1 MNSRKKFRRNTK
13 KNKTRNMKHGGG
25 EPEDQLFIHIENN
38 NITGIL
44 NLISDS
50 ENIVIDTINNEGNT
64 PLHIACKYGYIEVV
78 NILIENGGD
87 INMANG
93 YDSDTPLHLAISNNH
108 LEVAMDL
115 IKYNANIN
123 ATNSDQST
131 PLHLACLNGNIKIA
145 MALIE
150 KGAVIDA
157 IDNRQNTPLHIA
169 CNYDYFEVAM
179 ALIEKGAAIDAI
191 DNKQNT
197 PLHIACNYDYFEV
210 AMALIEKGAAI
221 DARNSD
227 QDTPLHR
234 ACNRGHIEVAMYL
247 IEDGADMNARNKNGD
262 TPLHEACVFGRWEL
276 VNDLIEA
283 GANKNIKN
291 NDGNTPSDFIN
302 VSINNSAT
310 YGYALP
316 IDSFQVTTKSWKVYS
331 HDNKQ
336 DLENLNGRYKV
347 EFPGGDIYKGDWA
360 NNMMHGKGN
369 KTSKSGDIYRGC
381 WQYNKMQGK
390 GKLKFLDGDIYKG
403 DFYNGLHGD
412 GTYIWNNGDIYVGE
426 FKHNKMTGKGTMT
439 FANGNIYEGDFEK
452 SEPHGKGK
460 YTYAIASNSCPAG
473 STYEGYWKN
482 HKMETEGNEVS
493 KLTWPA
499 HDSSYPDKS
508 TPCGLRS
515 FEGKWIND
523 IPQTQ
528 GAGYE
533 DIPMILENWGNYVWR
548 SHEGRILL
556 DRAAANAYEVH
567 QKGSKMKQKLDP
579 VLKYIEELT
588 LDVDPEKTQELIQE
602 EDPQKVEDAIFTMFN
617 DVGDLSEQQKG
628 ELVIILNKLGGSQ
641 YITDRNS
648 KEIIIKC
655 VVYATNIN
663 IHDLSFIKYYINIF
677 IEENI
682 HAYNGPNG
690 ISCTAGIFE
699 RFFTVLQQTINL
711 ALQTGSYTGND
722 PKKKQERLKQYNEI
736 LNKWGLNK
744 PDMSEILATFNGQ
757 HESILSELL
766 EGKKQPEKV
775 RKVIEF
781 IKAEYLQAGQEARDV
796 DVEGDLDEYLQ
807 TISINRDGLFAV
819 PDSNAMFGGKRRKNK
834 RKTRRRIQKKIKN
847 TKRRR

>member
-25 EPEDQLFIHIENN
+25 EPEDQLFIHIEDN

-115 IKYNANIN
+115 IRYNANIN

-145 MALIE
+145 KALIE

-179 ALIEKGAAIDAI
+179 
-191 DNKQNT
+191 T
-197 PLHIACNYDYFEV
+197 
-210 AMALIEKGAAI
+210 LIEKGAAI
-221 DARNSD
+221 DARNDD

-247 IEDGADMNARNKNGD
+247 IEDGADMNARNKNGN
-262 TPLHEACVFGRWEL
+262 TPLHEAFFSENWEL

-283 GANKNIKN
+283 GANKNIQN
-291 NDGNTPSDFIN
+291 NARNAPSDFIN

-369 KTSKSGDIYRGC
+369 MTSKSGDIYRGC

-390 GKLKFLDGDIYKG
+390 GKLKFFDGDIYKG
-403 DFYNGLHGD
+403 DFSNRLHGD

-426 FKHNKMTGKGTMT
+426 FKDNKMTGKGTMT
-439 FANGNIYEGDFEK
+439 FANGNIYEGDVEK

-482 HKMETEGNEVS
+482 GSMETEGNQFG

-523 IPQTQ
+523 IPQTP

-548 SHEGRILL
+548 SHEGIILL
-556 DRAAANAYEVH
+556 DQAAANAYEVH

-579 VLKYIEELT
+579 VLKFIEELT

-602 EDPQKVEDAIFTMFN
+602 EDPQKVEYAIFTMFN

-655 VVYATNIN
+655 VVYATNTN
-663 IHDLSFIKYYINIF
+663 THDLSFIKYYIDIF

-682 HAYNGPNG
+682 HAYTGPNG

-699 RFFTVLQQTINL
+699 RFFTVLQQTINV

-722 PKKKQERLKQYNEI
+722 PEKKQERLKQYNEI
-736 LNKWGLNK
+736 LNKWGFNK
-744 PDMSEILATFNGQ
+744 PDMNEILATFNAQ
-757 HESILSELL
+757 DESILSDLL
-766 EGKKQPEKV
+766 EGKTQPEKV
-775 RKVIEF
+775 RKLIEF

-807 TISINRDGLFAV
+807 KMGVKINGLFAD
-819 PDSNAMFGGKRRKNK
+819 PGSNAMFGGKRRKHR